1 MTTVTRWNPFSQ
13 SVPTFFKDL
22 DQLFEG
28 QPTQRTF
35 TPGADVLETENAYEV
50 TLDLPGVKPEEINV
64 KLEGDTLTI
73 SAERKQAPKPD
84 KGGYLRLE
92 RNHGLFQ
99 RLFVLGDEV
108 DGSKPEAKYELGV
121 LTVVLP
127 KREERKPKTIQVK
140 VTS

>member
-1 MTTVTRWNPFSQ
+1 MSTITRWNPF
-13 SVPTFFKDL
+13 VPTFFKDL
-22 DQLFEG
+22 DQLFEERS
-28 QPTQRTF
+28 TAAVF
-35 TPGADVLETENAYEV
+35 TPAADVLETENAYQV

-73 SAERKQAPKPD
+73 SAERKLAAKD
-84 KGGYLRLE
+84 EKSGYLRFE

-121 LTVVLP
+121 LTVTLP

-140 VTS
+140 VAS